1 MDNQT
6 ASQKRTQE
14 QRSEDT
20 RLALMKATL
29 HLLLTQGYTRLTT
42 IDVAREAGLS
52 RGALTHHFKSKEDLV
67 VQSIEHQLRTV
78 TADLSAFVEGG
89 TSSFTSSREIVDYL
103 WNLMAGGLFYT
114 TMEYLPEA
122 RHNDGFRTRLIPV
135 VQEFHAAIDQTWQH
149 LSQRRGLS
157 PTRAETMLNATMCL
171 IRGMVAQ
178 SVLRDD
184 PAYFEAIL
192 SYWKEQLEREIET
205 SPRNT

>member
-1 MDNQT
+1 
-6 ASQKRTQE
+6 
-14 QRSEDT
+14 
-20 RLALMKATL
+20 MKATL

-52 RGALTHHFKSKEDLV
+52 KGALTHNFKSKEDLV

-122 RHNDGFRTRLIPV
+122 RHNHGFRTRLIPV

>member
-1 MDNQT
+1 M
-6 ASQKRTQE
+6 ASPTVNQKRTQE

-20 RLALMKATL
+20 RLALMNATL

-52 RGALTHHFKSKEDLV
+52 KGALTHHFKSKEDLV

-78 TADLSAFVEGG
+78 TAELSAFIEGS
-89 TSSFTSSREIVDYL
+89 TTASASSREIVDYL
-103 WNLMAGGLFYT
+103 WRLMVGGLFYT

-122 RHNDGFRTRLIPV
+122 RHNDGFRIRLIPV
-135 VQEFHAAIDQTWQH
+135 VQEFHAAIDQIWRH
-149 LSQRRGLS
+149 LSQTHGLA
-157 PTRAETMLNATMCL
+157 PERAQIMLNATMCL

-184 PAYFEAIL
+184 PTYYDAIL
-192 SYWKEQLEREIET
+192 SYWKDQLKREIEA
-205 SPRNT
+205 SPRKI